1 MSYQVNATDL
11 GNIRLNEPGTVNSVL
26 QNIALILATPK
37 GSVPFYRDFGIS
49 NEFLDKPMP
58 VAKVMMIGEV
68 REAIELWEPR
78 ATMTSIRFA
87 ESPLEP
93 GKLAPT
99 VEVEIRVG
107 ELERPGYSPAFSS

>member
-1 MSYQVNATDL
+1 MALSFQVSASDL
-11 GNIRLNEPGTVNSVL
+11 GNIRLNEPETVNAVL

-68 REAIELWEPR
+68 REAIEAWEPR
-78 ATMTSIRFA
+78 AEVTNIRFTENA
-87 ESPLEP
+87 LEP
-93 GKLAPT
+93 GRLVPT
-99 VEVEIRVG
+99 VEVEINVEG
-107 ELERPGYSPAFSS
+107 F

>member
-1 MSYQVNATDL
+1 MSYQVSATDL
-11 GNIRLNEPGTVNSVL
+11 SNIRLNESETVNSVL

-58 VAKVMMIGEV
+58 VAKAMMIGKI

-78 ATMTSIRFA
+78 AEMTGISFK
-87 ESPLEP
+87 ENPLDP
-93 GKLAPT
+93 GKLIPT
-99 VEVEIRVG
+99 VEVEITV
-107 ELERPGYSPAFSS
+107 EE